1 METASRHDVLKA
13 RLYPG
18 TGEKSLFNSVA
29 SGTTISGW
37 SPHNLRR
44 VIIGEYHILIQWYI
58 TGTKTPN
65 SVDIIKIPLDVNQR
79 DLEAGTSVPSL
90 LDLLFKKNYG
100 RQFSNIEEVVF
111 LEYEHEDFY
120 FKDISKFST
129 YDLSTYTHLMY
140 VSKIKGIDINAVY
153 SLLKEASWGKTI
165 TGSIDR
171 SSIQI
176 LYSPKDKTKTQI
188 RNSMTYNR
196 GYYDLDDKLQDAV
209 NKCEAQFVAQS
220 TQEKKDSV
228 KLSYKKL
235 SEVMPKTPVNTEDR
249 RCVYTTSY
257 NGMVMDILH
266 LKGALEMS
274 NFKISVTKPLLEA
287 SMYYRNKY
295 KGIPDDL
302 LPTEESIRAKS
313 YRGFGRPI
321 VADDDKNKEFDLLKN
336 LKTLC
341 EPLNISFANV
351 TDDNLE
357 LCLTCVLNV
366 MRSIYYANMLAYFAD
381 KFPPGYWVF
390 QNLIYTVCD
399 VNCIRQLHDKFE
411 SIKLFLLNCVR
422 GTTSKDYC
430 TVCAFGKQGV
440 SIRIYEMF
448 IALEKRLKT
457 DGIDVDDMF
466 TDDEDDEE
474 VEEDE
479 WVEDDTMSEDEDDTL
494 SEDEDDTLSEDEDNF
509 NEDSDEDLDED
520 SDEDSGNSSGFS
532 GDSTYI
538 NFVTALNQKY
548 TFINSAKFKNIVMER
563 LSINDIASIS
573 EANQKEFYS
582 VYITSFLY
590 LVLYERINSV
600 VRVARPMVQ
609 LMIETQVNS
618 PISYDD
624 REIEIINKY
633 KNLGENCSSSNSF
646 SFAHKISVEEQKV
659 NRDTLIPLLKNI
671 VERVVG

>member
-65 SVDIIKIPLDVNQR
+65 SVDVIKIPPDVNQR
-79 DLEAGTSVPSL
+79 DFEAGNSVPSL

-235 SEVMPKTPVNTEDR
+235 SEVMPKIPINTEDR

-302 LPTEESIRAKS
+302 LPTEESIRAKP

-321 VADDDKNKEFDLLKN
+321 VADDDKSKEFDLLKN

-366 MRSIYYANMLAYFAD
+366 MRSIYYAHMMAYFAD

-390 QNLIYTVCD
+390 QDLIYTVCD
-399 VNCIRQLHDKFE
+399 VNCIRQLHDRFE
-411 SIKLFLLNCVR
+411 NVKLFILNCVR

-430 TVCAFGKQGV
+430 TVCAIGKQGV
-440 SIRIYEMF
+440 AIRIYEMF

-457 DGIDVDDMF
+457 DGIDVDD
-466 TDDEDDEE
+466 EEE

-479 WVEDDTMSEDEDDTL
+479 WVENEEDDSEEDDWVEDDEVDSEEDDSEDIT
-494 SEDEDDTLSEDEDNF
+494 S
-509 NEDSDEDLDED
+509 EDSDEDLDED
-520 SDEDSGNSSGFS
+520 SDNSSGFS
-532 GDSTYI
+532 EDSKYI
-538 NFVTALNQKY
+538 SFITALNQKY

-563 LSINDIASIS
+563 LSISDITSIS
-573 EANQKEFYS
+573 EAEQKEFYT
-582 VYITSFLY
+582 VYITSFLF
-590 LVLYERINSV
+590 LILYERINSV
-600 VRVARPMVQ
+600 VRVARPMIQ
-609 LMIETQVNS
+609 LMIETQVNT

-633 KNLGENCSSSNSF
+633 KNLQGNYSSSNSF
-646 SFAHKISVEEQKV
+646 SFAHKVSVEEQGGGVKW
-659 NRDTLIPLLKNI
+659 LKKAWFQ
-671 VERVVG
+671 

>member
-65 SVDIIKIPLDVNQR
+65 SVDVIKIPPDVNQR
-79 DLEAGTSVPSL
+79 DFEAGNSVPSL

-235 SEVMPKTPVNTEDR
+235 SEVMPKIPINTEDR

-302 LPTEESIRAKS
+302 LPTEESIRAKP

-321 VADDDKNKEFDLLKN
+321 VADDDKSKEFDLLKN

-366 MRSIYYANMLAYFAD
+366 MRSIYYAHMMAYFAD

-390 QNLIYTVCD
+390 QDLIYTVCD
-399 VNCIRQLHDKFE
+399 VNCIRQLHDRFE
-411 SIKLFLLNCVR
+411 NVKLFILNCVR

-430 TVCAFGKQGV
+430 TVCAIGKQGV
-440 SIRIYEMF
+440 AIRIYEMF

-457 DGIDVDDMF
+457 DGIDVDD
-466 TDDEDDEE
+466 EEE

-479 WVEDDTMSEDEDDTL
+479 WVENEEDDSEEDDWVEDDEVDSEEDDSEDIT
-494 SEDEDDTLSEDEDNF
+494 S
-509 NEDSDEDLDED
+509 EDSDEDLDED
-520 SDEDSGNSSGFS
+520 SDNSSGFS
-532 GDSTYI
+532 EDSKYI
-538 NFVTALNQKY
+538 SFITALNQKY

-563 LSINDIASIS
+563 LSISDITSIS
-573 EANQKEFYS
+573 EAEQKEFYT
-582 VYITSFLY
+582 VYITSFLF
-590 LVLYERINSV
+590 LILYERINSV
-600 VRVARPMVQ
+600 VRVARPMIQ
-609 LMIETQVNS
+609 LMIETQVNT

-633 KNLGENCSSSNSF
+633 KNLQGNYSSSNSF
-646 SFAHKISVEEQKV
+646 SFAHKVSVEEQKV
-659 NRDTLIPLLKNI
+659 GRDTLISQLKDI

>member
-65 SVDIIKIPLDVNQR
+65 SVDVIKIPPDVNRR
-79 DLEAGTSVPSL
+79 DFEAGNSVPSL

-176 LYSPKDKTKTQI
+176 LYSPKDKTKTQL
-188 RNSMTYNR
+188 RNAMTYNR

-220 TQEKKDSV
+220 SQEKKDSV

-235 SEVMPKTPVNTEDR
+235 SEVMPKIPINTEDR

-321 VADDDKNKEFDLLKN
+321 VADDDKSKEFDLLKN

-366 MRSIYYANMLAYFAD
+366 MRSIYYAHMMAYFAD

-390 QNLIYTVCD
+390 QDLIYTVCD
-399 VNCIRQLHDKFE
+399 VNCIRQLHDRFE
-411 SIKLFLLNCVR
+411 NVKLFLLNCVR

-430 TVCAFGKQGV
+430 TVCAIGKQGV

-457 DGIDVDDMF
+457 DGIDVDD
-466 TDDEDDEE
+466 EEE

-479 WVEDDTMSEDEDDTL
+479 WVEDEEVDSEEDDSEDIT
-494 SEDEDDTLSEDEDNF
+494 S
-509 NEDSDEDLDED
+509 EDLDED
-520 SDEDSGNSSGFS
+520 SDEDSDNSSGFS
-532 GDSTYI
+532 EDSKYISFITY
-538 NFVTALNQKY
+538 LNQKY
-548 TFINSAKFKNIVMER
+548 TFINPAKFKNIVMER
-563 LSINDIASIS
+563 LSISDITSIS
-573 EANQKEFYS
+573 EAEQKEFYT
-582 VYITSFLY
+582 VYITSFLF
-590 LVLYERINSV
+590 LILYERINSV
-600 VRVARPMVQ
+600 VRVARPMIQ
-609 LMIETQVNS
+609 LMIETQVNT

-633 KNLGENCSSSNSF
+633 KNLQGNYSSSNSF
-646 SFAHKISVEEQKV
+646 SFAHKVSVEEQKV
-659 NRDTLIPLLKNI
+659 GRDTLISQLKDI